1 MSTPNPDLRWTQD
14 SERIEADVVV
24 VGLGPVGAALSVLLG
39 RYGLRVLAIDK
50 ATEIF
55 TKPRAIALD
64 NEALRILQMVGVRDG
79 EFATVAIP
87 QVQYHSPLF
96 GRFAR
101 IGTAGII
108 DGHPMLVT
116 FYQPELEA
124 LLRRKLTEHPS
135 VQTRL
140 GAELQMLHDD
150 GEQVHLRG
158 CDADG
163 RSWQARARFVVGC
176 DGASSLVRRLLG
188 LEFEGQTFA
197 QDWLIVDAQEVP
209 QPIDHIEFICD
220 PRRPTPHMVAP
231 GGRQR
236 WEFMLHPGED
246 AQAFERPEAVR
257 RLLAPWCDAD
267 RIHIE
272 RTAVYRFHAREVR
285 SFSKGRCFL
294 AGDAAHVTPPF
305 AGQGLVAG
313 LRDVAN
319 LGWKLA
325 WVVRGQADARIL
337 DSYDQERRPHARKII
352 NLARFLGSLVMPRNR
367 GAAFV
372 LHGLIRAARLLPRG
386 RALFDDLKLKP
397 ENTFDHGLF
406 WRNRRQERLRA
417 GASLPQ
423 AWVRPAGGAPMLSD
437 DAFGLHWALVGV
449 GVDPAARLRA
459 DQLHQWRAAGGKVWQ
474 WCQRAQA
481 QHLASADRR
490 LEALDE
496 TLLPRR
502 APLGWVFIVRPD
514 RCVMAE
520 GPVEEVESLLDQ
532 ALQRLGVGGPP
543 AKAAMLAAQRWS
555 AADAT

>member
-64 NEALRILQMVGVRDG
+64 NEALRILQMVGVHDG

-158 CDADG
+158 RDADG
-163 RSWQARARFVVGC
+163 RHWQARARFVVGC

-231 GGRQR
+231 AAASAGSSCCTRAKTPRPSNAPRPCGAC
-236 WEFMLHPGED
+236 WPPG
-246 AQAFERPEAVR
+246 AT
-257 RLLAPWCDAD
+257 
-267 RIHIE
+267 
-272 RTAVYRFHAREVR
+272 RTASTSSA
-285 SFSKGRCFL
+285 
-294 AGDAAHVTPPF
+294 PPF
-305 AGQGLVAG
+305 TASMP
-313 LRDVAN
+313 
-319 LGWKLA
+319 
-325 WVVRGQADARIL
+325 AR
-337 DSYDQERRPHARKII
+337 SAP
-352 NLARFLGSLVMPRNR
+352 SPR
-367 GAAFV
+367 GAA
-372 LHGLIRAARLLPRG
+372 
-386 RALFDDLKLKP
+386 
-397 ENTFDHGLF
+397 
-406 WRNRRQERLRA
+406 
-417 GASLPQ
+417 S
-423 AWVRPAGGAPMLSD
+423 
-437 DAFGLHWALVGV
+437 
-449 GVDPAARLRA
+449 
-459 DQLHQWRAAGGKVWQ
+459 WRA
-474 WCQRAQA
+474 
-481 QHLASADRR
+481 
-490 LEALDE
+490 
-496 TLLPRR
+496 TPR
-502 APLGWVFIVRPD
+502 
-514 RCVMAE
+514 M
-520 GPVEEVESLLDQ
+520 
-532 ALQRLGVGGPP
+532 
-543 AKAAMLAAQRWS
+543 
-555 AADAT
+555 